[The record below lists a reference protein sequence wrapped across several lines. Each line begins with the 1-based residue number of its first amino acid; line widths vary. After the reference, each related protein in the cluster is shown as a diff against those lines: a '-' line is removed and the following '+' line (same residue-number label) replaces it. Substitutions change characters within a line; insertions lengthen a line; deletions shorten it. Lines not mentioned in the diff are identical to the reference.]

1 VNDSGKIM
9 NRTRT
14 KAALYGIVS
23 FDRPWKYVLRST
35 SSTHVKLDLYR
46 PDRVQNCGKLNQ
58 RIPRVQGIIATDR
71 QR

>member
-1 VNDSGKIM
+1 MSVNASGKIM

-46 PDRVQNCGKLNQ
+46 PDRVQNCGDQFSAHSLGA
-58 RIPRVQGIIATDR
+58 RRYSD
-71 QR
+71 